1 MQFKFY
7 VLNYDFNRK
16 CVINYNI
23 FNNIRVNEWTKK
35 AIKKY
40 LRSPSKYKYER
51 YGNQNVI
58 YGFEALCE
66 EIRSIVAN
74 QQCGRREY
82 EIGVSDAF
90 ETDIEEL
97 EKWDVYEQVKPN
109 IPIVARECI
118 YQYKQQRKENKVNE

>member
-7 VLNYDFNRK
+7 VLNYNFNRK

-23 FNNIRVNEWTKK
+23 FNNIRVNELTEK

-40 LRSPSKYKYER
+40 LRSPSKYKYEK
-51 YGNQNVI
+51 YDQNTI

-66 EIRSIVAN
+66 EIRSVIAW

-82 EIGVSDAF
+82 EISVSDAF

-97 EKWDVYEQVKPN
+97 EKWDVYKQAEPN
-109 IPIVARECI
+109 IPIIARECI